1 MPTSALKLAADLEK
15 FLASQVQQG
24 TYPTRM
30 AAISAAVA
38 HEKRRAEQ
46 RVWLQGE
53 LQKGL
58 DSGSTG
64 ELDWPVSS
72 DVDAR
77 DWRLGSAGR
86 GVDAAAH
93 RSIPLGSH

>member
-24 TYPTRM
+24 TYRSRV
-30 AAISAAVA
+30 AAIAAAVT

-46 RVWLQGE
+46 RAWLQGE

-64 ELDWPVSS
+64 ELDMASVIRRGRSRLETRKRR
-72 DVDAR
+72 AR
-77 DWRLGSAGR
+77 G
-86 GVDAAAH
+86 
-93 RSIPLGSH
+93 

>member
-24 TYPTRM
+24 TYRTRV
-30 AAISAAVA
+30 AAIAAAVA

-46 RVWLQGE
+46 RSWLQGE

-64 ELDWPVSS
+64 ELDMAGVIRRGRSRLATRKRR
-72 DVDAR
+72 AR
-77 DWRLGSAGR
+77 G
-86 GVDAAAH
+86 
-93 RSIPLGSH
+93 

>member
-24 TYPTRM
+24 TYRTRV
-30 AAISAAVA
+30 AAIAAAVA

-46 RVWLQGE
+46 RAWLQGE

-58 DSGSTG
+58 DSASTG
-64 ELDWPVSS
+64 ELDMASVIRRGRSRLATRKRR
-72 DVDAR
+72 AR
-77 DWRLGSAGR
+77 G
-86 GVDAAAH
+86 
-93 RSIPLGSH
+93 

>member
-24 TYPTRM
+24 TYRTRV
-30 AAISAAVA
+30 AAIAAAVA

-46 RVWLQGE
+46 RVWLQAE

-58 DSGSTG
+58 DSGSSG
-64 ELDWPVSS
+64 ELDMASVIRRGRSRLATRTRR
-72 DVDAR
+72 AR
-77 DWRLGSAGR
+77 G
-86 GVDAAAH
+86 
-93 RSIPLGSH
+93 

>member
-1 MPTSALKLAADLEK
+1 MPTSVLKLAAVLEK

-24 TYPTRM
+24 TYRTRV
-30 AAISAAVA
+30 AAIAAAVA

-46 RVWLQGE
+46 RAWLQGE

-64 ELDWPVSS
+64 ELDMASVIRRGRSRLTTRKRR
-72 DVDAR
+72 AR
-77 DWRLGSAGR
+77 G
-86 GVDAAAH
+86 
-93 RSIPLGSH
+93 